1 MWTLWNKIYFIK
13 NIFWKFYEVRSE
25 RGVSILALLGIYF
38 DAVVVFVTNSSLLFR
53 FAVAINVAT
62 GFETGTPELHF
73 TLTYPWIRSSFLH
86 RFVDDFTIEELCMTG
101 YESLDGPE
109 FVKPILPPM
118 EDHPGLKVAKS
129 QKLFSFSYQCRISF
143 FNLVKK

>member
-1 MWTLWNKIYFIK
+1 MH
-13 NIFWKFYEVRSE
+13 
-25 RGVSILALLGIYF
+25 ILGLLGMYF

-53 FAVAINVAT
+53 FAMAT

-73 TLTYPWIRSSFLH
+73 TLTYPWISSSFLY

-129 QKLFSFSYQCRISF
+129 QKLFSFLY
-143 FNLVKK
+143 